1 MTLENNVLFHLHCR
15 DSLRLS
21 GGGGGSKRQRSLS
34 RGGGGGV
41 GFRHRP
47 GEDLML
53 DQDHPDKARDRTTVM
68 LKDRDMF

>member
-1 MTLENNVLFHLHCR
+1 MNVSFLHCR

-21 GGGGGSKRQRSLS
+21 GGGGSKRQRSLS
-34 RGGGGGV
+34 RGGV